1 MGLPSSLSEPTNS
14 RSSES
19 WNRAALYIIIYDAS
33 GGWGW
38 VVGEGVDGGQAGKC

>member
-1 MGLPSSLSEPTNS
+1 MWVYPPVSRNPTNS

-38 VVGEGVDGGQAGKC
+38 AVGEGGDGGQAG